1 MRVNSSGDEE
11 EREMG
16 NSEDSINS
24 NWIWPQ
30 RKNNPRRYFL
40 GWPTGLMEACTEIGL
55 SEDSIY
61 S

>member
-1 MRVNSSGDEE
+1 
-11 EREMG
+11 MG